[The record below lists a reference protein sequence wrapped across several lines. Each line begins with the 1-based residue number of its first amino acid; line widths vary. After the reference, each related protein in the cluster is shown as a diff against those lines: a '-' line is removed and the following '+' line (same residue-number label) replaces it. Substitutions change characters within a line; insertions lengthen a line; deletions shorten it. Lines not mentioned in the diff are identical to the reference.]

1 MLTAGNCDF
10 GEFLRSKKSAN
21 KASLE
26 INRMAYNLMN
36 PFKLDHSES
45 DIKTKED
52 FYFSRHF
59 TLGRS
64 LTLLKSN

>member
-10 GEFLRSKKSAN
+10 GEFQRSKKSAK

-36 PFKLDHSES
+36 PFDLDHSEP
-45 DIKTKED
+45 DIKTKGD

-59 TLGRS
+59 TLAGS
-64 LTLLKSN
+64 LILLKSG